1 MNERAGRRQRDDA
14 EQPEDEK
21 DQNNGPEHLHAPP
34 FADGLARK
42 VRAMGDVALARPRP
56 VPLSDAV
63 PARLTR
69 ALSPSKRER
78 PSAEAEGRSSG
89 GRTLV
94 TALRAD
100 LG

>member
-1 MNERAGRRQRDDA
+1 MSEPAAGNATTPSNQRTRRTRTMVHSICT
-14 EQPEDEK
+14 
-21 DQNNGPEHLHAPP
+21 HLL

-63 PARLTR
+63 PARLTL